1 MHNRMELSI
10 QLRDHFRLD
19 RESIYL
25 EGDASPLCCFFSDAV
40 LHLCV
45 LPHWSGIRKMGGTCV
60 CHSVELD
67 MNIMGIQLF
76 LLYAPFDEPV
86 PNIQ

>member
-10 QLRDHFRLD
+10 HLRDHFRLD
-19 RESIYL
+19 RESICL
-25 EGDASPLCCFFSDAV
+25 EGDASPLYCFLSDAV

-45 LPHWSGIRKMGGTCV
+45 LRHRSGIRKMGGTCV

-67 MNIMGIQLF
+67 VNIMGIQLL